1 MWNSLYTA
9 VGKHLMK
16 NLNYLLIFFLIISAC
31 SYLDEKKTLNELYS
45 QDYKKFQVDHE
56 IGIVDLDSVKNFSEL
71 RKKMGELTCEGKVS
85 GLRFELNDTRYH
97 VTGFSDCPTS
107 GAIGCYFRR
116 NLLTIRNDSLL
127 LGYGKE
133 KEPISYLKTELNNIM
148 AKPHNFQSNENKV
161 KPALIYFYVEDKY
174 PISKTKTVL
183 KEIAEQFS
191 ALNSK
196 NDSEFFKYNILFEGY
211 EISNIPHLPPPPPP
225 PPPMSNEFDI
235 DK

>member
-1 MWNSLYTA
+1 
-9 VGKHLMK
+9 MK
-16 NLNYLLIFFLIISAC
+16 NPNYILIFFLIISSC

-45 QDYKKFQVDHE
+45 QDFKKSQVDNE
-56 IGIVDLDSVKNFSEL
+56 IRIVDLDSVKNFSEL

-107 GAIGCYFRR
+107 GEIGCYFRR
-116 NLLTIRNDSLL
+116 NFLTIRNDSLI
-127 LGYGKE
+127 LGHGKE
-133 KEPISYLKTELNNIM
+133 KEKKPISYLKTELNNIM
-148 AKPHNFQSNENKV
+148 AKPHNFKYNENKV
-161 KPALIYFYVEDKY
+161 KPALIHFYVEDKY
-174 PISKTKTVL
+174 QISKTKTVL

-191 ALNSK
+191 ALNSQ

-211 EISNIPHLPPPPPP
+211 DISNIPPPPPP
-225 PPPMSNEFDI
+225 PIPNEFDI